1 MVHKDVLR
9 VDWTASLDAEPKLDP
24 RGRGRW
30 NPYSVDLPP
39 LIDTTIGDLLSHLEF
54 SKIAINAHLDGAGL
68 SEQAKYGRLGR
79 RNVMYLVTDKYIYA
93 DAYGKMHRKKREDYE
108 RAN

>member
-1 MVHKDVLR
+1 VHRDVLR
-9 VDWTASLDAEPKLDP
+9 VDWTASLESEPRLDP

-39 LIDTTIGDLLSHLEF
+39 LIDSTIGELLSHLEF
-54 SKIAINAHLDGAGL
+54 SKIAINAHLDGAQL
-68 SEQAKYGRLGR
+68 HERIHYGRLGK
-79 RNVMYLVTDKYIYA
+79 RNVMYLVTEKYIYA